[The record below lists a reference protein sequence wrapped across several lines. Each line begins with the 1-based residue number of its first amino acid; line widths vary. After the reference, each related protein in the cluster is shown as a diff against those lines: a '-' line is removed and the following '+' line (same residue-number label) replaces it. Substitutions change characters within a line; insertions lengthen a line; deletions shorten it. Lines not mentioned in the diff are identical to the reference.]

1 MSRVSHWIHV
11 IIIIIVV
18 VVVIIVI
25 VIIVVVVVMCH
36 WLLKIMILY
45 RWSSTKL
52 TGELAFKSV
61 PQDAPALLPPQTSL
75 PFFAFLSNRAKFFIR
90 MCPSEKVWSLEEGVC
105 SGIWTGGGGPSRMLP
120 ANDRLPSLDHSIPPW
135 SLLSLTF
142 SLSTGPWSV
151 VTQSVGRF
159 LQFRIHNCVNFLTDS
174 KFRSRDARA

>member
-1 MSRVSHWIHV
+1 MSRVSHWILV

-52 TGELAFKSV
+52 IGELAFKSV
-61 PQDAPALLPPQTSL
+61 PQDAPALLPPEPSL

-105 SGIWTGGGGPSRMLP
+105 SGIWTGGEARAGCFQLMTGCPHWTIQSLP
-120 ANDRLPSLDHSIPPW
+120 GHFCLSLSHSQLDHGQW
-135 SLLSLTF
+135 SLRVWGDSSNSGFTTVLTF
-142 SLSTGPWSV
+142 
-151 VTQSVGRF
+151 
-159 LQFRIHNCVNFLTDS
+159 
-174 KFRSRDARA
+174 

>member
-1 MSRVSHWIHV
+1 MSRVSHWILV
-11 IIIIIVV
+11 IIIII
-18 VVVIIVI
+18 
-25 VIIVVVVVMCH
+25 VVVVMCH

-105 SGIWTGGGGPSRMLP
+105 SGIWTGGGEARAGCFQLMTGCPHWTIQSLP
-120 ANDRLPSLDHSIPPW
+120 GHFCLSLSHSQLDHGQW
-135 SLLSLTF
+135 SLRVWGDSSNSGFTTVLTF
-142 SLSTGPWSV
+142 
-151 VTQSVGRF
+151 
-159 LQFRIHNCVNFLTDS
+159 
-174 KFRSRDARA
+174 